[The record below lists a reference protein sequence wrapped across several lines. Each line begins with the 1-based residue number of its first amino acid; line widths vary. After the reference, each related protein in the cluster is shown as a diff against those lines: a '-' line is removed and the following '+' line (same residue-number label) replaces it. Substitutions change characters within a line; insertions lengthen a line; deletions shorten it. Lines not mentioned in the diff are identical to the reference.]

1 MDNNKNKTANSEY
14 ELNQSNVQI
23 FKLVTQEFDKLKLS
37 KDKTSRVS
45 SKKKI
50 PKERSHKKSA
60 SNDTTSY
67 RDRVIRI
74 NVGGTIF
81 ETFLSTLLKYPSTLL
96 GSMFHPKNTPPLVD
110 ENSKE
115 DVFFDRSPRLFEI
128 ILDFYRTSQLLIPP
142 DIPHEALQEELK
154 FFKIDVNLYT
164 PWKIE
169 SNERNGQFD
178 YKNLI
183 LPAREY
189 RKMTKYKLLKDH
201 HDEFVRIIEL
211 IQQKIERKAKS
222 GHNSCSITFY
232 SPLHYTNYTP
242 KEIFNVISMNEM
254 REFIVELLKSKDF
267 IVEDENE
274 YSKKKTTNIIGLH
287 DQVTNYDDPKYFTF
301 HIKW

>member
-1 MDNNKNKTANSEY
+1 MEYTNNRKPSEHELQKTNMQMY
-14 ELNQSNVQI
+14 
-23 FKLVTQEFDKLKLS
+23 KLIAKEFDLMNSS
-37 KDKTSRVS
+37 KDKRESP
-45 SKKKI
+45 KKAK
-50 PKERSHKKSA
+50 KERLNKSSS
-60 SNDTTSY
+60 SNDKFFH
-67 RDRVIRI
+67 DRIIRI
-74 NVGGTIF
+74 NVGGRIF
-81 ETFLSTLLKYPSTLL
+81 ETYLSTLLKYPSTLL
-96 GSMFHPKNTPPLVD
+96 GSMFHPKNSSQLTK
-110 ENSKE
+110 ENPNE

-128 ILDFYRTSQLLIPP
+128 ILNFFRTSQLLLPP
-142 DIPHEALQEELK
+142 NVSHEALLEELK
-154 FFKIDVNLYT
+154 FFKIDVNLYS

-169 SNERNGQFD
+169 TNERNNHLD

-201 HDEFVRIIEL
+201 HDEFVRIIEI

-222 GHNSCSITFY
+222 GHSSCSITFY

-242 KEIFNVISMNEM
+242 KEIFNVISMDEM

-267 IVEDENE
+267 LVEDENE